1 MFERIYFNLFLEIVI
16 DFEEFLCYNENRLGR
31 RKIMANGRL
40 WTDEEIKILEDC
52 YDKAIPI
59 KDIAKK
65 LNRTKSGVEHK
76 IKKLNLTSETGY
88 KTSSSFKAIYQ
99 DRDWLISEIL
109 QNKNYKEI
117 AKDANAKPRVIQK
130 WMNDKYHLSF
140 KDLYKLNDLQRKLII
155 WGTLGDGHIDKRKE
169 QPMYIE
175 SHAIDEKDYLFWKYD
190 KLKDMFNNEPVY
202 YQGQIATFLDGKEYQ
217 CQPFYRVN
225 NKIIDDLKP
234 IRDMS
239 VTEKI
244 KTLDDFS
251 LCLYLLD
258 DASRSESSWDLCVAM
273 LTSDEKD
280 LFCSL
285 VKERLG
291 LNCNIRNYDNRY
303 IRFNAE
309 SSRKIDE
316 MMLQFFG
323 KDMDIIKKKILKNR
337 KDLG

>member
-1 MFERIYFNLFLEIVI
+1 MMKNDLE
-16 DFEEFLCYNENRLGR
+16 R

-40 WTDEEIKILEDC
+40 WTNEEIEILKDC

-65 LNRTKSGVEHK
+65 LNRTKGGVGYK

-88 KTSSSFKAIYQ
+88 KTNSSFKAIYQ
-99 DRDWLISEIL
+99 DKNWLISEIL

-130 WMNDKYHLSF
+130 WMNEKYHLSF
-140 KDLYKLNDLQRKLII
+140 KKLYKLNDLQRKIII

-190 KLKDMFNNEPVY
+190 KLKDICNNEPVY
-202 YQGQIATFLDGKEYQ
+202 YQSKIGTFLGEKEYK
-217 CQPFYRVN
+217 CQPFYRIN
-225 NKIIDDLKP
+225 SKIIDDLKP

-239 VTEKI
+239 TVEKI

-273 LTSDEKD
+273 LTSAQKD
-280 LFCSL
+280 LFCYL

-291 LNCNIRNYDNRY
+291 LNCYIHNCDNRY

-316 MMLQFFG
+316 IMIQFFG
-323 KDMDIIKKKILKNR
+323 KEMDIIKKKILKHR
-337 KDLG
+337 KDLE